1 VAPKEDVETAERML
15 RLGLTSRQRL
25 CAEQGVDFEE
35 IIEELAHEK
44 DVAEEAG
51 IDISGV
57 DTIRTNAPTLDEGA
71 GDATTTAPDENTP
84 PNENAPTN
92 GNGANGQ
99 RQRTR
104 AYAAPLRRAALQ
116 TP

>member
-1 VAPKEDVETAERML
+1 ML

-35 IIEELAHEK
+35 IVEELAHEK

-57 DTIRTNAPTLDEGA
+57 DMIRTNAPTLDEGA

-92 GNGANGQ
+92 GNGANGH
-99 RQRTR
+99 RARNGHART
-104 AYAAPLRRAALQ
+104 PLRFVELLFKRHDIGVDR
-116 TP
+116 P